1 MGCPP
6 SGSQLDPDPRRHRN
20 KTPAPPGCR
29 YVRLSLLAAAVSR
42 EQLREGSAP
51 SNHDF
56 DSTPAG
62 VCVTVKRGLW
72 MAARGC
78 EARSPRHAGPR
89 SLVTASASRHD
100 SPAAGGWGSCGTYA
114 ASIPSGFPP
123 GLIGGIMGHA
133 HRPPDKAMKPS
144 PAAALSRSAST
155 TAGFY
160 FEDLPG
166 RRRRPAVA
174 DGETTLLGKLRRL
187 LDWN

>member
-1 MGCPP
+1 MGRSLILIP
-6 SGSQLDPDPRRHRN
+6 GGHRN
-20 KTPAPPGCR
+20 KTPAPPGCG

-42 EQLREGSAP
+42 AQLREGSAP

-144 PAAALSRSAST
+144 PAAALSRSASR
-155 TAGFY
+155 TAGHPCISISRICAAAGCGPNGPTHPN
-160 FEDLPG
+160 EDIEGPPTHQEW
-166 RRRRPAVA
+166 R
-174 DGETTLLGKLRRL
+174 
-187 LDWN
+187 

>member
-1 MGCPP
+1 MGCLQVGRSLILIP
-6 SGSQLDPDPRRHRN
+6 GGHRN
-20 KTPAPPGCR
+20 KTPAPPGCG

-42 EQLREGSAP
+42 AQLREGSAP

-89 SLVTASASRHD
+89 SLVTASASWHD
-100 SPAAGGWGSCGTYA
+100 SPAAGGCASCRPT
-114 ASIPSGFPP
+114 PSQ
-123 GLIGGIMGHA
+123 
-133 HRPPDKAMKPS
+133 S
-144 PAAALSRSAST
+144 PAASSARSAESWGMP
-155 TAGFY
+155 AVRLIKHEAIPGCGSFEVRFDDGRLSVY

-166 RRRRPAVA
+166 RRLGPDLVTSEVA
-174 DGETTLLGKLRRL
+174 
-187 LDWN
+187 